1 MLTIDQM
8 SRITKEIMVGLPPSL
23 TTAEARE
30 HRRQVEEELIQMRKD
45 GIMPDLPYDFD
56 DLPSLASNPIP
67 SESDIQLPK
76 KIMIRSN
83 LESQWRLAQQLIP
96 IALILSFL
104 CLNTPAWA
112 YDQAGAEAFE
122 RGDYATA
129 LRELRPLAEHGDG
142 LAQSM
147 LGWMYEWGEG
157 VPQDY
162 VQALLWYEKA
172 AAQGFAPA
180 QTKLGALYKKGRGV
194 PQDYVQARLWYEK
207 AAAQGFPD
215 AQTNL
220 GALYNNGRGVPQDYV
235 QARLWYEKA
244 AAQWFPDAQFSLG
257 LMYAKGQ
264 GVPQNH
270 VQAHMWYNLAA
281 ANGEENGTKWR
292 DFVARMMTPVQIAT
306 AQKLAREWK
315 PQRK

>member
-8 SRITKEIMVGLPPSL
+8 SRITKEIMLGLPPSL

-67 SESDIQLPK
+67 SESDIQLRK
-76 KIMIRSN
+76 TTLIRSN
-83 LESQWRLAQQLIP
+83 LESQWRLAQHLMP

-104 CLNTPAWA
+104 YLSTPAWA
-112 YDQAGAEAFE
+112 DDQAGAEAFE
-122 RGDYATA
+122 RGDYSTA
-129 LRELRPLAEHGDG
+129 LRELRPLAEHGDS

-157 VPQDY
+157 VPKDY
-162 VQALLWYEKA
+162 M
-172 AAQGFAPA
+172 
-180 QTKLGALYKKGRGV
+180 
-194 PQDYVQARLWYEK
+194 QARLWYEK
-207 AAAQGFPD
+207 AAAQGFAP

-220 GALYNNGRGVPQDYV
+220 GALYNNGRGVPQDYE

-244 AAQWFPDAQFSLG
+244 AAQGFPDAQFSLG
-257 LMYAKGQ
+257 QMYAKGQ

-292 DFVARMMTPVQIAT
+292 DFVARMMTPVQIAK

>member
-8 SRITKEIMVGLPPSL
+8 SRITKEIMLGLPPSL

-45 GIMPDLPYDFD
+45 GIMPDLPYEFD

-67 SESDIQLPK
+67 SESDIQLCK
-76 KIMIRSN
+76 TTLIRSN
-83 LESQWRLAQQLIP
+83 LESQWRLAEQLIP

-104 CLNTPAWA
+104 YLSTPAWA
-112 YDQAGAEAFE
+112 DDKAGVEAFE
-122 RGDYATA
+122 RSDYATA
-129 LRELRPLAEHGDG
+129 VRELRPLAEHGDG

-157 VPQDY
+157 VP
-162 VQALLWYEKA
+162 K
-172 AAQGFAPA
+172 
-180 QTKLGALYKKGRGV
+180 
-194 PQDYVQARLWYEK
+194 DYVQARLWYEK
-207 AAAQGFPD
+207 AAVQGFAP

-244 AAQWFPDAQFSLG
+244 AAQGFPDAQFTLG
-257 LMYAKGQ
+257 QMYAKGQ

-292 DFVARMMTPVQIAT
+292 DFVARMMTPVQIT
-306 AQKLAREWK
+306 QAQKLAREWK
-315 PQRK
+315 PQRRLKDQRRVF

>member
-8 SRITKEIMVGLPPSL
+8 SRITKEIMLGLPPSL

-30 HRRQVEEELIQMRKD
+30 HRSQVEEELIQMRKD

-67 SESDIQLPK
+67 SESDIQLRK
-76 KIMIRSN
+76 TTLIRSN

-96 IALILSFL
+96 IALIFSFL
-104 CLNTPAWA
+104 YLNTPAWA
-112 YDQAGAEAFE
+112 DDQAGAEAFE

-129 LRELRPLAEHGDG
+129 LRELRPLAKHGDG

-157 VPQDY
+157 VP
-162 VQALLWYEKA
+162 K
-172 AAQGFAPA
+172 
-180 QTKLGALYKKGRGV
+180 
-194 PQDYVQARLWYEK
+194 DYVQARLWYEK
-207 AAAQGFPD
+207 AAAQGFAP

-244 AAQWFPDAQFSLG
+244 AAQGFADAQFSLG
-257 LMYAKGQ
+257 LMYAKGK

-292 DFVARMMTPVQIAT
+292 DFVARMMTPVQIAE
-306 AQKLAREWK
+306 AQKRAREWK
-315 PQRK
+315 PQRRLKDQGRVF